1 MTKSDSDDKK
11 QLEDRWLFIFTTDLY
26 FYIELQQNSAT
37 YENLPKI
44 LPINVKAC
52 VTIFSEKVCAISR
65 LVSGRLTLLLR
76 I

>member
-11 QLEDRWLFIFTTDLY
+11 RLEDRWLFIFTTDLY

-44 LPINVKAC
+44 LPINVKTC
-52 VTIFSEKVCAISR
+52 VAIFSEKVCAISR
-65 LVSGRLTLLLR
+65 LVSGQLTLLLR

>member
-65 LVSGRLTLLLR
+65 LVSGQLTLLLR

>member
-11 QLEDRWLFIFTTDLY
+11 RLEDRWLFISTTDLY

-44 LPINVKAC
+44 LPINVKTC
-52 VTIFSEKVCAISR
+52 VAIFSEKVCAISR
-65 LVSGRLTLLLR
+65 LVFGRLTLLLR